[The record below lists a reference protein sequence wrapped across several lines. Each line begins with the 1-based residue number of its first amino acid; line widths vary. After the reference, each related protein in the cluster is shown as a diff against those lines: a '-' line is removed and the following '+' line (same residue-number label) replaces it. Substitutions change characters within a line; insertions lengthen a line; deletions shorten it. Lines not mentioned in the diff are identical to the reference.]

1 MCLGC
6 VLTGEFLGQ
15 APAPLS
21 SNPDR
26 TADMVAARCVGQG
39 AQAVAH
45 KLVSAFVD
53 SQHSV

>member
-1 MCLGC
+1 VCLGC